1 MGPWLHHVEVRV
13 PDLPASIAFHQEVL
27 QLTLVEQQE
36 GTVYLACGH
45 DAGIDLCLSPGGTG
59 LGHVAYAVPDSE
71 TLTAYAE
78 RLRQHGVS
86 FIEMRE
92 AEPGIAAALRFSLP
106 SGHSMEFVVPTPL
119 AKQSYSYVHPAVRC
133 FPNAGA
139 SLLLDLD
146 HVTIRHTDVQVVA
159 SFLRDVLGFHIPD
172 ARLMADGRWRGAWL
186 HLSDQHHDLAVLLG
200 NEGETLDHIAFRVAG
215 IDAMK
220 TFADNLAS
228 HGGKVE
234 IGPGRHSIGGNLFL
248 YFWTPDGNRYEL
260 SAEMA
265 VVTNR
270 SAATTFWGDSPDL
283 FSPWG
288 IRPPESF
295 RAGS

>member
-1 MGPWLHHVEVRV
+1 MRPWLHHVEVRV
-13 PDLPASIAFHQEVL
+13 PDLPAALAFHQDVL
-27 QLTLVEQQE
+27 QLTLVEQQD
-36 GTVYLACGH
+36 TTAYLSCAH
-45 DAGIDLCLSPGGTG
+45 DPSIDLCLSSGGTG

-71 TLTAYAE
+71 TLAAYAE
-78 RLRQHGVS
+78 RLRQDGVP
-86 FIEMRE
+86 FIEVSE
-92 AEPGIAAALRFSLP
+92 AEPGIAAAIRFSLP
-106 SGHSMEFVVPTPL
+106 SGHGMELVVPAPASET
-119 AKQSYSYVHPAVRC
+119 AYSYAHPAVRC
-133 FPNAGA
+133 FPDSRP

-146 HVTIRHTDVQVVA
+146 HVTIRYTDVQAAA
-159 SFLRDVLGFHIPD
+159 SFLRDVLGFHLPD
-172 ARLMADGRWRGAWL
+172 ARLMPDGRWRGAWL
-186 HLSDQHHDLAVLLG
+186 HLTDQHHDLAVLLG

-220 TFADNLAS
+220 AFADTLAS

-234 IGPGRHSIGGNLFL
+234 VGPGRHSIGGNLFL

-265 VVTNR
+265 IVANR
-270 SAATTFWGDSPDL
+270 SAPTTFWGDSPDL

-295 RAGS
+295 RMGS